1 MMMTAVTATTSPLT
15 VWTGRLRFAVAL
27 GVVWAALHFLAGPL
41 LPRGVDRPLVLA
53 ASPYGLLA
61 GLTVIGVLWLGAAVT
76 ALLIGPQPRR
86 AAMVVIGG
94 ALALWT
100 AEHGRLGGTMDDWLI
115 LRNEVPGPP
124 RGAPYWELLID
135 YVYLAAAVAGA
146 HVIFTLAAARQ
157 AGQDPR
163 AALRRAWGIGRSAR
177 EWRQGLMALGATT
190 VVAGVAILLLMGP
203 AQSWTLRGQVYFAV
217 ALGFFAGVFV
227 ACRLVS
233 VRDALWFWPA
243 PLVLG
248 LMGVVAAGLG
258 PGLMLPADCR
268 LDTLPAWAL
277 ARPLPI
283 EMVGVGL
290 AGGFWT
296 LRPRA
301 ADAPSAGYD

>member
-1 MMMTAVTATTSPLT
+1 MTAISATTSPLT
-15 VWTGRLRFAVAL
+15 VWTGRLRFAAAL

-41 LPRGVDRPLVLA
+41 LPRGVDRPLVLV
-53 ASPYGLLA
+53 ASPYGALA
-61 GLTVIGVLWLGAAVT
+61 GLTVIGVVWLGAAIT

-86 AAMVVIGG
+86 AAMVVIGV

-115 LRNEVPGPP
+115 FRNEVPGPP
-124 RGAPYWELLID
+124 RGAPYWGLLLD
-135 YVYLAAAVAGA
+135 YLYLAVAIAGA
-146 HVIFTLAAARQ
+146 HTIFGWVAARQ
-157 AGQDPR
+157 TGHEPR
-163 AALRRAWGIGRSAR
+163 AALRRAWGVGRPAR
-177 EWRQGLMALGATT
+177 EWRQGLMALAATT
-190 VVAGVAILLLMGP
+190 VVGGAAILLLMGP
-203 AQSWTLRGQVYFAV
+203 TSGWTLRGQVYFAV

-227 ACRLVS
+227 ANRLVP

-248 LMGVVAAGLG
+248 VIGVVAAGLW
-258 PGLMLPADCR
+258 PALMLPPDCQ

-301 ADAPSAGYD
+301 AHAPSAGYD

>member
-1 MMMTAVTATTSPLT
+1 MTMTTVSAASSPLT
-15 VWTGRLRFAVAL
+15 VWTGRLRFVAAL
-27 GVVWAALHFLAGPL
+27 GIVWAALHFLAGPL

-53 ASPYGLLA
+53 ASPYGVLA

-76 ALLIGPQPRR
+76 ALLVGPQPRR
-86 AAMVVIGG
+86 AAMVVIGV

-135 YVYLAAAVAGA
+135 YVYLAVAVAGV
-146 HVIFTLAAARQ
+146 HVIFALAAARQ
-157 AGQDPR
+157 VGREPR
-163 AALRRAWGIGRSAR
+163 AALRRAWGIGRPAR
-177 EWRQGLMALGATT
+177 EWRQGLTALAATT
-190 VVAGVAILLLMGP
+190 VVAGAAILLLTGP
-203 AQSWTLRGQVYFAV
+203 ARGWTLRGQVYFAV

-248 LMGVVAAGLG
+248 VIGVVAAGLW
-258 PGLMLPADCR
+258 PALMLPADCQ